1 MPFLKLKKP
10 LNGLKELRDFDPGL
24 SDLAALLIGA
34 KPVLYTDFSADS
46 WPYIR
51 GLCEALRLKY
61 LMPEAVYGKAGFK
74 AVPETGKR
82 MLLIGKSAK
91 ALKEAAKS
99 WLRSPTDPAW
109 GLLLGYPECCV
120 KAYIEWRSVA
130 AEINLVNFTCGRT
143 REKER
148 FHFGLNNV
156 FNYFS
161 RLTGQPADMEAFA
174 RIRAANKDLDI
185 SSLQVISWHP
195 CAYDC
200 GPSVKLAGEIFAF
213 LSASLPERAA
223 ELKER
228 LGKPVLF
235 RDKYEYLVLDGSA
248 KKGEARYT
256 GISKPRGL
264 LPGTIEDKIA
274 AGNVLRVGKG
284 RVSVF
289 RDSGPLCKIASA
301 RPFSL
306 LNFTASKKG

>member
-1 MPFLKLKKP
+1 MPFLRLKKP

-51 GLCEALRLKY
+51 ELCGALKLKY
-61 LMPEAVYGKAGFK
+61 LMPEAVYGRTGFK
-74 AVPETGKR
+74 AVPKSGKR
-82 MLLIGKSAK
+82 MLLIGKNLK

-130 AEINLVNFTCGRT
+130 DTTDLVNFTLGRS
-143 REKER
+143 RKKER
-148 FHFGLNNV
+148 FYFGLNNV

-161 RLTGQPADMEAFA
+161 RLTGKPADMADFA
-174 RIRAANKDLDI
+174 RIRAANKDLDLAA
-185 SSLQVISWHP
+185 LQVISWHP

-200 GPSVKLAGEIFAF
+200 GPSVKLAGEIFDF
-213 LSASLPERAA
+213 LLHHLPGRAA
-223 ELKER
+223 ELKSLLAR
-228 LGKPVLF
+228 PVLF
-235 RDKYEYLVLDGSA
+235 RDKYEYLTLDGRA
-248 KKGEARYT
+248 KNAEIRYIGIAR
-256 GISKPRGL
+256 PAGL
-264 LPGTIEDKIA
+264 LPEAITRKIA
-274 AGNVLRVGKG
+274 DGNVLRAGKD
-284 RVSVF
+284 RVTVF
-289 RDSGPLCKIASA
+289 DGSRPLYEITSA

-306 LNFTASKKG
+306 LNFTASRK

>member
-1 MPFLKLKKP
+1 MPFLKLKKT
-10 LNGLKELRDFDPGL
+10 LKGLKELRDFDPGL

-46 WPYIR
+46 WPYLR
-51 GLCEALRLKY
+51 GLCEALKLKY

-74 AVPETGKR
+74 AVPKSGKR
-82 MLLIGKSAK
+82 MLLIGKDPK
-91 ALKEAAKS
+91 ALKEAAES

-120 KAYIEWRSVA
+120 KAYIEWRLVA
-130 AEINLVNFTCGRT
+130 AETDLVNFTFGRT

-185 SSLQVISWHP
+185 SALQVISWHP

-200 GPSVKLAGEIFAF
+200 GPSVKLAGGIFAF
-213 LSASLPERAA
+213 LSAHLPERAA

-228 LGKPVLF
+228 LAKPVLF
-235 RDKYEYLVLDGSA
+235 RDKYEYLVLAGLA
-248 KKGEARYT
+248 KDSVARYS

-264 LPGTIEDKIA
+264 LPETITGKIA
-274 AGNVLRVGKG
+274 AGNVLKAGKDCVA
-284 RVSVF
+284 VS
-289 RDSGPLCKIASA
+289 RGSRPLYKITSA

-306 LNFTASKKG
+306 LNFTV

>member
-10 LNGLKELRDFDPGL
+10 LGGLKELRDFDPGL
-24 SDLAALLIGA
+24 ADLAALLIGA
-34 KPVLYTDFSADS
+34 KPVLYTDFSAES

-51 GLCEALRLKY
+51 DLCEALKLKY

-74 AVPETGKR
+74 AVPKSGKR
-82 MLLIGKSAK
+82 MLLIGRETK

-109 GLLLGYPECCV
+109 GLLLGYPACCV
-120 KAYIEWRSVA
+120 KAYIDWRTVA
-130 AEINLVNFTCGRT
+130 DRTDLVNFTFGRT
-143 REKER
+143 RKKER

-161 RLTGQPADMEAFA
+161 RLTGRPADMKDFA

-200 GPSVKLAGEIFAF
+200 APSVKLSGEIYSF
-213 LSASLPERAA
+213 LSAHLPERAA

-228 LGKPVLF
+228 LAKPVLF
-235 RDKYEYLVLDGSA
+235 RDKYEYLVLDGSV
-248 KKGEARYT
+248 KKGKASYT
-256 GISKPRGL
+256 GIAKPRGL
-264 LPGTIEDKIA
+264 LPEALLEKIE
-274 AGNVLRVGKG
+274 AGNALKAGKD
-284 RVSVF
+284 SLAVF
-289 RDSGPLCKIASA
+289 RGSKPLYKINSA

-306 LNFTASKKG
+306 LNFTV

>member
-1 MPFLKLKKP
+1 MPFLKLKKT
-10 LNGLKELRDFDPGL
+10 LKGLKELRDFDPGL

-51 GLCEALRLKY
+51 GLCEAFKLKY

-74 AVPETGKR
+74 AMPKSGKR
-82 MLLIGKSAK
+82 MLLIGRDTK

-120 KAYIEWRSVA
+120 KAYIEWRAVA
-130 AEINLVNFTCGRT
+130 ARTDLVNFTLGRT
-143 REKER
+143 PEKER

-161 RLTGQPADMEAFA
+161 RLTGQPADMADFA
-174 RIRAANKDLDI
+174 RIRAVNKDLDI
-185 SSLQVISWHP
+185 SALQVISWHP

-200 GPSVKLAGEIFAF
+200 APSVKLAGEIFSF
-213 LSASLPERAA
+213 LSVHLPERAA

-228 LGKPVLF
+228 LAKPVLF
-235 RDKYEYLVLDGSA
+235 RDKYEYLVLYGSA
-248 KKGEARYT
+248 KKGEVSYT
-256 GISKPRGL
+256 GIAKPRGL
-264 LPGTIEDKIA
+264 LPKALQDKIE
-274 AGNVLRVGKG
+274 AGNLIKFGK
-284 RVSVF
+284 
-289 RDSGPLCKIASA
+289 KIFTVCRGSRPINKIISD

-306 LNFTASKKG
+306 LNFTV

>member
-1 MPFLKLKKP
+1 MPFLKLKKT
-10 LNGLKELRDFDPGL
+10 LKGLKELRDFDPGL

-51 GLCEALRLKY
+51 GLCEALKFKY

-74 AVPETGKR
+74 AVPKSGKR
-82 MLLIGKSAK
+82 MLLLGRDTK

-120 KAYIEWRSVA
+120 KAYIEWRAVA
-130 AEINLVNFTCGRT
+130 DRTDLINFTFGRT
-143 REKER
+143 PEKER

-161 RLTGQPADMEAFA
+161 RLTGQPADMEGFA

-185 SSLQVISWHP
+185 SALQVISWHP

-200 GPSVKLAGEIFAF
+200 APSVKLAGEIFSF
-213 LSASLPERAA
+213 LSDYLPERAA
-223 ELKER
+223 ELKEKLAR
-228 LGKPVLF
+228 PVLF
-235 RDKYEYLVLDGSA
+235 RDKYEYLVLDGRA
-248 KKGEARYT
+248 AKGEVRYAR
-256 GISKPRGL
+256 ISRPLGL
-264 LPGTIEDKIA
+264 LPEALMRKIA
-274 AGNVLRVGKG
+274 GGNVLKAGKD

-289 RDSGPLCKIASA
+289 RGPRPLYNMVTA
-301 RPFSL
+301 RPFLL
-306 LNFTASKKG
+306 LNFTV